1 MSKSQKD
8 QNSINDLREEDSI
21 SKQYLNRKKKRD
33 SNISSEILEPIIPLN
48 NEIRCSICLGY
59 EKLVPNCFKC
69 ILCSSYFHLECYNLF
84 KLPETKENI
93 LKEENLPN
101 FECFRCK
108 EEKILSKNI
117 TCYLC
122 KNHNGI
128 TKKLE
133 NDKYLHHYCYVFF
146 KDSLMNKGGGSCK
159 NCSHKKIPVLKCQ
172 ETKCKDKYH
181 IQCAIDKQIIFW
193 LPFMREED
201 KINKEK
207 FNDKILFFCE
217 IHNEDLI
224 KNYND
229 YYTTMLLSKNDKNEE
244 PINNNNISTNNLE
257 KNLEIKNNDKNNSE
271 IIPQK
276 MPESESNNIPNEQKS
291 IKEEKKIENNDM
303 SEKNKKKDNEKEKD
317 KNNENI
323 IPNINLHTGNN
334 TNNNLNINE
343 KEKEQEKEEIK
354 EKEETKE
361 KKEENADNLE
371 ENDENDKNQKDSSN
385 TPVKIDLS
393 KHPSRINS
401 SNNKSSNSN
410 NDIINVIIKE
420 KEKEKMEEDE
430 VDININLDNK
440 MNSEENEEDEDEDME
455 IDNPEI
461 KHEDMNLF
469 EIFKNR
475 NEKFLIS
482 GSYYKHY

>member
-217 IHNEDLI
+217 THNEDLI

-257 KNLEIKNNDKNNSE
+257 KNPEIKNNDKNNSE

-303 SEKNKKKDNEKEKD
+303 NEKDNKKEKD

-343 KEKEQEKEEIK
+343 KEKEQEKEEVK
-354 EKEETKE
+354 EKE
-361 KKEENADNLE
+361 EENADNLE
-371 ENDENDKNQKDSSN
+371 ENDEKDKNQKDSSN

-401 SNNKSSNSN
+401 SNNKLSNSN

>member
-257 KNLEIKNNDKNNSE
+257 KNPEIKNNDKNNSE

-276 MPESESNNIPNEQKS
+276 IPESESNNIPNEQKS

-303 SEKNKKKDNEKEKD
+303 NEKNNEKEKD

-420 KEKEKMEEDE
+420 KEKMEEDE

>member
-257 KNLEIKNNDKNNSE
+257 KNPEIKNNDKNNSE

-303 SEKNKKKDNEKEKD
+303 NEKNNEKEKD

-401 SNNKSSNSN
+401 SNNKLSNSN
-410 NDIINVIIKE
+410 NDIINVII

>member
-122 KNHNGI
+122 KTHNGI

-276 MPESESNNIPNEQKS
+276 IPESESNNIPNEQKS

-303 SEKNKKKDNEKEKD
+303 NEKNNEKEKD

-323 IPNINLHTGNN
+323 IPNINLHTGNS

-343 KEKEQEKEEIK
+343 KEKEQEKEEVK
-354 EKEETKE
+354 EKE
-361 KKEENADNLE
+361 EENADNLE
-371 ENDENDKNQKDSSN
+371 ENDEKDKNQKDSSN

-410 NDIINVIIKE
+410 NDIINVII

>member
-122 KNHNGI
+122 KTHNGI

-257 KNLEIKNNDKNNSE
+257 KNPEIKNNDKNNSE

-276 MPESESNNIPNEQKS
+276 IPESESNNIPNEQKS

-303 SEKNKKKDNEKEKD
+303 NEKDNKKEKD

-323 IPNINLHTGNN
+323 IPNINLHIGNN
-334 TNNNLNINE
+334 TNNNLNTNE
-343 KEKEQEKEEIK
+343 KEKEEKKEEIK

-361 KKEENADNLE
+361 KEEENADNFE

-401 SNNKSSNSN
+401 SNNKLSNSN

-461 KHEDMNLF
+461 KYEDMNLF

>member
-257 KNLEIKNNDKNNSE
+257 KNPEIKNNDKNNSE

-303 SEKNKKKDNEKEKD
+303 NEKDNKKEKD

-361 KKEENADNLE
+361 KEEKNADNFE

-401 SNNKSSNSN
+401 SNNKLSNSN
-410 NDIINVIIKE
+410 NDIINVII

>member
-257 KNLEIKNNDKNNSE
+257 KNPEIKNNDKNNSE

-276 MPESESNNIPNEQKS
+276 IPESESNNIPNEQKS

-303 SEKNKKKDNEKEKD
+303 NEKNNEKEKD

-401 SNNKSSNSN
+401 SNNKLSNSN
-410 NDIINVIIKE
+410 NDIINVII

>member
-122 KNHNGI
+122 KTHNGI

-303 SEKNKKKDNEKEKD
+303 NEKDNKKEKD

-361 KKEENADNLE
+361 KEEKNADNFE

-401 SNNKSSNSN
+401 SNNKLSNSN

>member
-122 KNHNGI
+122 KTHNGI

-257 KNLEIKNNDKNNSE
+257 KNPEIKNNDKNNSE

-276 MPESESNNIPNEQKS
+276 IPESESNNIPNEQKS
-291 IKEEKKIENNDM
+291 IKEENKIENNDM
-303 SEKNKKKDNEKEKD
+303 NEKDNKKEKD

-361 KKEENADNLE
+361 KEEENADNFE

>member
-257 KNLEIKNNDKNNSE
+257 KNPEIKNNDKNNSE

-303 SEKNKKKDNEKEKD
+303 NEKDNKKEKD

-323 IPNINLHTGNN
+323 IPNINLHIGNN
-334 TNNNLNINE
+334 TNNNLNTNE
-343 KEKEQEKEEIK
+343 KEKEQKKEEIK

-361 KKEENADNLE
+361 KEEENADNFE

-401 SNNKSSNSN
+401 SNNKLSNSN

>member
-257 KNLEIKNNDKNNSE
+257 KNPEIKNNDKNNSE

-303 SEKNKKKDNEKEKD
+303 NEKNNEKEKD

-361 KKEENADNLE
+361 KEEGNADNLE
-371 ENDENDKNQKDSSN
+371 ENGENDKNQKDSSN

-401 SNNKSSNSN
+401 SNNKLSNSN
-410 NDIINVIIKE
+410 NDIINVII

>member
-257 KNLEIKNNDKNNSE
+257 KNPEIKNNDKNNSE

-303 SEKNKKKDNEKEKD
+303 NEKNNEKEKD

-323 IPNINLHTGNN
+323 ILNINLHTGNN

-361 KKEENADNLE
+361 KEEKNADNFEENA
-371 ENDENDKNQKDSSN
+371 ENDKNQKDSSN

-401 SNNKSSNSN
+401 SNNKISNSN
-410 NDIINVIIKE
+410 NDIINVII

>member
-257 KNLEIKNNDKNNSE
+257 KNPEIKNNDKNNSE

-303 SEKNKKKDNEKEKD
+303 NEKNNEKEKD

-323 IPNINLHTGNN
+323 ILNINLHTGNN

-371 ENDENDKNQKDSSN
+371 ENDKNDKNQKDSSN

-410 NDIINVIIKE
+410 NDIINVII

>member
-217 IHNEDLI
+217 THNEDLI

-303 SEKNKKKDNEKEKD
+303 NEKDKKKEKD
-317 KNNENI
+317 KNNENTT
-323 IPNINLHTGNN
+323 PNINLHIGIN
-334 TNNNLNINE
+334 TNNNLNTNE
-343 KEKEQEKEEIK
+343 KEKEQKKEEIK
-354 EKEETKE
+354 EKE
-361 KKEENADNLE
+361 EENADNLE
-371 ENDENDKNQKDSSN
+371 ENDEKDKNQKDSSN

-401 SNNKSSNSN
+401 SNNKLSNSN

>member
-108 EEKILSKNI
+108 EEKILSKDI

-122 KNHNGI
+122 KTHNGI

-257 KNLEIKNNDKNNSE
+257 KNPEIKNNDKNNSE

-303 SEKNKKKDNEKEKD
+303 NEKNNEKEKD

-323 IPNINLHTGNN
+323 IPNINLHIGNN
-334 TNNNLNINE
+334 TNNNLNTNE
-343 KEKEQEKEEIK
+343 KEKEQKKEEIK

-361 KKEENADNLE
+361 KEEENADNLE

-401 SNNKSSNSN
+401 SNNKLSNSN

>member
-257 KNLEIKNNDKNNSE
+257 KNPEIKNNDKNNSE

-303 SEKNKKKDNEKEKD
+303 NEKNNEKEKD

-323 IPNINLHTGNN
+323 ILNINLHTGNN

-401 SNNKSSNSN
+401 SNNKLSNSN
-410 NDIINVIIKE
+410 NDIINVII

>member
-257 KNLEIKNNDKNNSE
+257 KNPEIKNNDKNNSE

-303 SEKNKKKDNEKEKD
+303 NEKDNKKEKD

-361 KKEENADNLE
+361 KEEENADNFE

-401 SNNKSSNSN
+401 SNNKLSNSN

>member
-122 KNHNGI
+122 KTHNGI

-257 KNLEIKNNDKNNSE
+257 KNPEIKNNDKNNSE

-276 MPESESNNIPNEQKS
+276 IPESESNNIPNEQKS

-303 SEKNKKKDNEKEKD
+303 NEKNNEKEKD

-323 IPNINLHTGNN
+323 IPNINLHIGNN
-334 TNNNLNINE
+334 TNNNLNTNE
-343 KEKEQEKEEIK
+343 KEKEQKKEEIK

-361 KKEENADNLE
+361 KEEENADNFE

>member
-257 KNLEIKNNDKNNSE
+257 KNPEIKNNDKNNSE

-303 SEKNKKKDNEKEKD
+303 NEKDNKKEKD

-323 IPNINLHTGNN
+323 IPNINLHIGNN
-334 TNNNLNINE
+334 TNNNLNTNE
-343 KEKEQEKEEIK
+343 KEKEQKKEEIK

-361 KKEENADNLE
+361 KEEENADNFE

-401 SNNKSSNSN
+401 SNNKLSNSN
-410 NDIINVIIKE
+410 NDIINVII

>member
-257 KNLEIKNNDKNNSE
+257 KNPEIKNNDKNNSE

-276 MPESESNNIPNEQKS
+276 IPESESNNIPNEQKS

-303 SEKNKKKDNEKEKD
+303 NEKYNEKEKD

-361 KKEENADNLE
+361 KEEENADNLE

-401 SNNKSSNSN
+401 SNNKLSNSN

>member
-108 EEKILSKNI
+108 EEKILSKSI

-122 KNHNGI
+122 KTHNGI

-257 KNLEIKNNDKNNSE
+257 KNPEIKNNDKNNSE

-276 MPESESNNIPNEQKS
+276 IPESESNNIPNEQKS
-291 IKEEKKIENNDM
+291 IKEEKKIEKNDM
-303 SEKNKKKDNEKEKD
+303 NEKYNEKEKD

-361 KKEENADNLE
+361 KEEKNADNFE

-401 SNNKSSNSN
+401 SNNKLSNSN
-410 NDIINVIIKE
+410 NDIINVII

-461 KHEDMNLF
+461 KYEDMNLF

>member
-122 KNHNGI
+122 KTHNGI

-257 KNLEIKNNDKNNSE
+257 KNPEIKNNDKNNSE

-276 MPESESNNIPNEQKS
+276 IPESESNNIPNEQKS

-303 SEKNKKKDNEKEKD
+303 NEKDNEKEKD

-323 IPNINLHTGNN
+323 ITNINLHIGNN
-334 TNNNLNINE
+334 TNNNLNTNE
-343 KEKEQEKEEIK
+343 KEKEQKKEEIK

-361 KKEENADNLE
+361 KEEENADNFE

-401 SNNKSSNSN
+401 SNNKISNSN
-410 NDIINVIIKE
+410 NDIINVII

>member
-257 KNLEIKNNDKNNSE
+257 KNPEIKNNDKNNSE

-276 MPESESNNIPNEQKS
+276 IPESESNNIPNEQKS
-291 IKEEKKIENNDM
+291 IKEEKKIEKNDM
-303 SEKNKKKDNEKEKD
+303 NEKYNEKEKD

-361 KKEENADNLE
+361 KEEKNADNFE

-401 SNNKSSNSN
+401 SNNKISNSN
-410 NDIINVIIKE
+410 NDIINVII

-461 KHEDMNLF
+461 KYEDMNLF

>member
-257 KNLEIKNNDKNNSE
+257 KNPEIKNNDKNNSE

-276 MPESESNNIPNEQKS
+276 IPESESNNIPNEQKS

-303 SEKNKKKDNEKEKD
+303 NEKNNEKEKD

-343 KEKEQEKEEIK
+343 KEKEQEKEE
-354 EKEETKE
+354 KEETKE
-361 KKEENADNLE
+361 KEEENADNLE

-401 SNNKSSNSN
+401 SNNKLSNSN

>member
-303 SEKNKKKDNEKEKD
+303 NEKNNEKEKD

-323 IPNINLHTGNN
+323 IPNINLHIGNN
-334 TNNNLNINE
+334 TNNNLNTNE
-343 KEKEQEKEEIK
+343 KEKEQKKEEIK

-361 KKEENADNLE
+361 KEEENADNFE

-410 NDIINVIIKE
+410 NDIINVII

>member
-122 KNHNGI
+122 KTHNGI

-244 PINNNNISTNNLE
+244 PINNKNISTNNLE

-276 MPESESNNIPNEQKS
+276 IPESESNNIPNEQKS

-303 SEKNKKKDNEKEKD
+303 NEKDNEEEKD

-420 KEKEKMEEDE
+420 KEKMEEDE

>member
-122 KNHNGI
+122 KTHNGI

-303 SEKNKKKDNEKEKD
+303 NEKNNEKEKD

-323 IPNINLHTGNN
+323 IPNINLHIGNN
-334 TNNNLNINE
+334 TNNNLNTNE
-343 KEKEQEKEEIK
+343 KEKEQKKEEIK

-361 KKEENADNLE
+361 KEEENADNFE

-401 SNNKSSNSN
+401 SNNKLSNSN

>member
-303 SEKNKKKDNEKEKD
+303 NEKNNEKEKD

-323 IPNINLHTGNN
+323 IPNINLHIGNN
-334 TNNNLNINE
+334 TNNNLNTNE
-343 KEKEQEKEEIK
+343 KEKEQKKEEIK

-361 KKEENADNLE
+361 KEEENADNFE

-401 SNNKSSNSN
+401 SNNKLSNSN

>member
-257 KNLEIKNNDKNNSE
+257 KNPEIKNNDKNNSE

-303 SEKNKKKDNEKEKD
+303 NEKNNEKEKD

-371 ENDENDKNQKDSSN
+371 ENDKNQKDSSN

-401 SNNKSSNSN
+401 SNNKLSNSN
-410 NDIINVIIKE
+410 NDIINVII

>member
-257 KNLEIKNNDKNNSE
+257 KNPEIKNNDKNNSE

-276 MPESESNNIPNEQKS
+276 IPESESNNIPNEQKS
-291 IKEEKKIENNDM
+291 IKKEKKIENNDM
-303 SEKNKKKDNEKEKD
+303 NEKDNKKEKD

-323 IPNINLHTGNN
+323 IPNINLHIGNN
-334 TNNNLNINE
+334 TNNNLNTNE
-343 KEKEQEKEEIK
+343 KEKEQKKEEIK

-361 KKEENADNLE
+361 KEEENADNFE

>member
-122 KNHNGI
+122 KTHNGI

-244 PINNNNISTNNLE
+244 PINNNNISTNNHE
-257 KNLEIKNNDKNNSE
+257 KNPEIKNNDKNNSE

-303 SEKNKKKDNEKEKD
+303 NEKDNEKEKD

-323 IPNINLHTGNN
+323 IPNINLHIGIN

-361 KKEENADNLE
+361 KKDENADNLE

-401 SNNKSSNSN
+401 SNNKLSNSN
-410 NDIINVIIKE
+410 NDIINVII

-461 KHEDMNLF
+461 KYEDMNLF

>member
-257 KNLEIKNNDKNNSE
+257 KNPEIKNNDKNNSE

-303 SEKNKKKDNEKEKD
+303 NEKDNKKEKD

-323 IPNINLHTGNN
+323 IPNINLHIGIN
-334 TNNNLNINE
+334 TNNNLNTYE
-343 KEKEQEKEEIK
+343 KEKEQKKEEIK

-361 KKEENADNLE
+361 KEEENADNFE

-401 SNNKSSNSN
+401 SNNKLSNSN
-410 NDIINVIIKE
+410 NDIINVII

-461 KHEDMNLF
+461 KYEDMNLF

>member
-257 KNLEIKNNDKNNSE
+257 KNPEIKNNDKNNSE

-303 SEKNKKKDNEKEKD
+303 NEKNNEKEKD

-323 IPNINLHTGNN
+323 ILNINLHTGNN

-401 SNNKSSNSN
+401 SSNNKISNSN
-410 NDIINVIIKE
+410 NDIINVII

>member
-122 KNHNGI
+122 KTHNGI

-257 KNLEIKNNDKNNSE
+257 KNPEIKNNDKNNSE

-276 MPESESNNIPNEQKS
+276 IPESESNNIPNEQKS
-291 IKEEKKIENNDM
+291 IKEENKIENNDM
-303 SEKNKKKDNEKEKD
+303 NEKDNKKEKD

-401 SNNKSSNSN
+401 SNNKLSNSN

>member
-303 SEKNKKKDNEKEKD
+303 NEKDNKKEKD

-323 IPNINLHTGNN
+323 IPNINLHIGNN
-334 TNNNLNINE
+334 TNNNLNTNE

-361 KKEENADNLE
+361 KEEENADNFE

-401 SNNKSSNSN
+401 SNNKLSNSN
-410 NDIINVIIKE
+410 NDIINVII